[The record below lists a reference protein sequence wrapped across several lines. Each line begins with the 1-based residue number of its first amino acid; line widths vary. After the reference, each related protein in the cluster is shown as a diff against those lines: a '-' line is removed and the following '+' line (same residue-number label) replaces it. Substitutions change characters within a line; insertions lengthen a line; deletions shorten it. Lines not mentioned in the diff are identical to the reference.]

1 MQAASTRFNG
11 TLKKWNAE
19 RGFGFVMAEQ
29 GGQDLFLHVSA
40 MPKDGWIP
48 VVGEPLSFEVELDSE
63 GRKRAVRVRR
73 PGVPVA
79 ATSSGAERARHQARQ
94 PAQRTGSGAS
104 FGKSLIAFL
113 LVVSLGWYAY
123 GQYAERAEALRA
135 PPQSIRSQAPLTAPQ
150 IRPPAFQC
158 DGRKHCSQMNSCSEA
173 KLFLK
178 NCPGMEMDGDGDGVP
193 CEQQWCFGN

>member
-11 TLKKWNAE
+11 TLKKWSAE

-48 VVGEPLSFEVELDSE
+48 VIGEPLSFEVEIDSE

-79 ATSSGAERARHQARQ
+79 ATSSDGERARHLARQ
-94 PAQRTGSGAS
+94 PAQSAGSGAS
-104 FGKSLIAFL
+104 FGSAGRQPR
-113 LVVSLGWYAY
+113 LVRLWPLR
-123 GQYAERAEALRA
+123 RAGSGVACAASKRDEPSAVNRA
-135 PPQSIRSQAPLTAPQ
+135 PDQTACVSVRWPKALLANELMQRGQA
-150 IRPPAFQC
+150 
-158 DGRKHCSQMNSCSEA
+158 
-173 KLFLK
+173 
-178 NCPGMEMDGDGDGVP
+178 VP
-193 CEQQWCFGN
+193 E